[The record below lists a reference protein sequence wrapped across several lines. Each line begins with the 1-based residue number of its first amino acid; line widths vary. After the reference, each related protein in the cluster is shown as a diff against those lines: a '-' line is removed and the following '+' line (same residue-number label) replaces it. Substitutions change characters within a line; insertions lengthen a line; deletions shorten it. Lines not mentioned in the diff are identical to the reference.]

1 MGIGSYVRSRKAV
14 KASRASLNGI
24 AGHQAA
30 MKALGSNAKP
40 EYSKVNHGE
49 IQIGWPDARHP
60 DSRPIN
66 IFAGNTPGQGHVT
79 TYHTNIAPSG
89 RYRGLNLIKR
99 GTSGIEPNVIDRHK
113 PTEDF

>member
-30 MKALGSNAKP
+30 MKALGFAAGGWGNEP
-40 EYSKVNHGE
+40 EKYSYPYAGE
-49 IQIGWPDARHP
+49 TADSADGTPDVV
-60 DSRPIN
+60 
-66 IFAGNTPGQGHVT
+66 TPGKGHV
-79 TYHTNIAPSG
+79 
-89 RYRGLNLIKR
+89 K
-99 GTSGIEPNVIDRHK
+99 IEPNVIDRHK